1 MPALALLLPFQVHSF
16 VVLIAA
22 TDAGLGAADAFL
34 GTQSGSF
41 KSRWALLLTFQVPS
55 LVVPKAATIAAA
67 AFP

>member
-22 TDAGLGAADAFL
+22 TDAGLGADAAFP

-41 KSRWALLLTFQVPS
+41 KSRHRWMPALALLLPF
-55 LVVPKAATIAAA
+55 
-67 AFP
+67 